1 MLPYSGQI
9 SYGQI
14 RDEFGSSGAFDLQNA
29 YNGTYGPLNPY
40 SYIQPT
46 NPGGANYSPNQWYGY
61 TGTWIVTSGLI
72 INYDAWPTV
81 GSYPGF
87 GTNVINTV
95 GGYPGTLNNGMG
107 WTGAVGGGT
116 FSLDGADDYLSAFP
130 GPNPITDLTVEM
142 WVQAQGSWAIG
153 SGAGQSTY
161 DVDDWVTSNMWLLHP
176 NGTLAS
182 TSMTFY
188 VNANPPGSFNILS
201 ATTGINLTEGNWYQ
215 VVGTYSASATK
226 IYVNGSLSGTGT
238 GGNGIINNG
247 NSTLVLGG
255 DPRYSFRRLTGYISV
270 FHMYDR
276 ELNSSEVLQNW
287 NAIRGRYNL

>member
-40 SYIQPT
+40 SYIQLT

-61 TGTWIVTSGLI
+61 DGAWIVTSGLI

-87 GTNVINTV
+87 GTNVINTA
-95 GGYPGTLNNGMG
+95 GGFPGTLNNGMG
-107 WTGAVGGGT
+107 WTGGVGGGT
-116 FSLDGADDYLSAFP
+116 FILDGADDYLSTFP
-130 GPNPITDLTVEM
+130 GFNPITDLTVEM
-142 WVQAQGSWAIG
+142 WVQAQGSWVIG
-153 SGAGQSTY
+153 AGAGQATY
-161 DVDDWVTSNMWLLHP
+161 NVDDWSSNNMWLLHP
-176 NGTLAS
+176 NGTLSS

-188 VNANPPGSFNILS
+188 VNANPLGSSTIVS
-201 ATTGINLTEGNWYQ
+201 ATTGINLTVGNWYQ
-215 VVGTYSASATK
+215 VVGTYSATATK
-226 IYVNGSLSGTGT
+226 IYVNGALSGTGT
-238 GGNGIINNG
+238 GGGGIINNG
-247 NSTLVLGG
+247 SSTLVLGG

-270 FHMYDR
+270 FHMYNR
-276 ELNSSEVLQNW
+276 ELSAGEIVQNW
-287 NAIRGRYNL
+287 NAVRGRYNL

>member
-14 RDEFGSSGAFDLQNA
+14 RDEFGGSGTFDLQNA

-61 TGTWIVTSGLI
+61 DGAWIVTSGLV
-72 INYDAWPTV
+72 INYDAWPTI

-87 GTNVINTV
+87 GASVTNTV
-95 GGYPGTLNNGMG
+95 GGFPGTLNNGMG

-116 FSLDGADDYLSAFP
+116 FILDGADDYISTFP
-130 GPNPITDLTVEM
+130 GFNPITDLTVEM
-142 WVQAQGSWAIG
+142 WVQAQGTWAIG

-161 DVDDWVTSNMWLLHP
+161 NVDDWGSSNMWLLHP
-176 NGTLAS
+176 NGTTSS

-188 VNANPPGSFNILS
+188 VNANPLGSSTIVS
-201 ATTGINLTEGNWYQ
+201 ATTGTALTIGNWYQ
-215 VVGTYSASATK
+215 IVGTYSNSGTK
-226 IYVNGSLSGTGT
+226 IYVNGTLSGTGT

-247 NSTLVLGG
+247 SSTLVIGG
-255 DPRYSFRRLTGYISV
+255 DPRYDFRRLTGYIPV
-270 FHMYDR
+270 FHMYNR
-276 ELNSSEVLQNW
+276 ELNAGEVLQNW
-287 NAIRGRYNL
+287 NAIRGRYTL

>member
-61 TGTWIVTSGLI
+61 DGAWIVTSGLI

-87 GTNVINTV
+87 GTNVINTA
-95 GGYPGTLNNGMG
+95 GGFPGTLNNGMG
-107 WTGAVGGGT
+107 WTGGVGGGT
-116 FSLDGADDYLSAFP
+116 FILDGVDDYLSTFP
-130 GPNPITDLTVEM
+130 GFNPITDLTVEM
-142 WVQAQGSWAIG
+142 WVQAQGSWVIG
-153 SGAGQSTY
+153 AGAGQATY
-161 DVDDWVTSNMWLLHP
+161 NVDDWSSTNMWLLHP
-176 NGTLAS
+176 NGTLSS

-188 VNANPPGSFNILS
+188 VNANPLGSSTIVS
-201 ATTGINLTEGNWYQ
+201 ATTGINLTVGNWYQ
-215 VVGTYSASATK
+215 VVGTYSATATK
-226 IYVNGSLSGTGT
+226 IYVNGALSGTGT
-238 GGNGIINNG
+238 GGGGIINNG
-247 NSTLVLGG
+247 SSTLVLGG

-270 FHMYDR
+270 FHMYNR
-276 ELNSSEVLQNW
+276 ELSAGEIVQNW
-287 NAIRGRYNL
+287 NAVRGRYNL